1 MAKWILL
8 VAMLITVKSEAADPL
23 TGKYVAQKSIQT
35 GIAKSRP
42 SAAVI
47 RIGTVVASRAPV
59 FVDIAEPTARQECSG
74 SISGRARVVG
84 DRLTLSKKNVAGETC
99 KLVIAVDGD
108 RASVVSESGCGG
120 FHGVGCSFDTSAVNL
135 FRVRE

>member
-1 MAKWILL
+1 
-8 VAMLITVKSEAADPL
+8 MLIAVKSEAADPL

-42 SAAVI
+42 SVAVI
-47 RIGTVVASRAPV
+47 RIGAVVASRASV

-84 DRLTLSKKNVAGETC
+84 GRLTLSKNVAGETC
-99 KLVIAVDGD
+99 KLAIAVDGD
-108 RASVVSESGCGG
+108 RASVVSETGCGG